1 MSYAIENST
10 AQTVQVNLCLQCS
23 CITFAQFP
31 VLSEACLLLWQC
43 NLLQCWLHLSALTLC
58 VQMLLE
64 LGSSRCRSLHAIHP
78 TLVLCAILFAL
89 LLAPPVLAA
98 VSSDPDS
105 GESVQ
110 DFCVRW
116 DSGDSATSKYYCD
129 VNKDIGVAC
138 DPAIRYD
145 LVQRVNC
152 AAGEVKLRYSSEFTN
167 PMELRCYEQCFPAAA
182 GEAPAPGTDHANA
195 PTNGE
200 FHSCREKQ
208 LSSLCALSASL
219 LLLLLAGVHI

>member
-1 MSYAIENST
+1 MR
-10 AQTVQVNLCLQCS
+10 
-23 CITFAQFP
+23 
-31 VLSEACLLLWQC
+31 
-43 NLLQCWLHLSALTLC
+43 
-58 VQMLLE
+58 LE
-64 LGSSRCRSLHAIHP
+64 PGSSRCRSLHAN
-78 TLVLCAILFAL
+78 TWVRCAMIAL
-89 LLAPPVLAA
+89 LAAPPAVLAA
-98 VSSDPDS
+98 VSSDPES
-105 GESVQ
+105 GESAQ

-145 LVQRVNC
+145 LVQRVKC

-182 GEAPAPGTDHANA
+182 GEAPAPGTDQANA
-195 PTNGE
+195 PTNGAL
-200 FHSCREKQ
+200 HSCREKQ

-219 LLLLLAGVHI
+219 LLLLLAGVYM